1 MTNAK
6 IDNISETST
15 SGYTIDFNY
24 SQIGVTTKSET
35 SAGKT
40 TQTGSSGWDV
50 ATGQPVQASS
60 LPTLHV
66 GSGANSTGAA
76 SSYYLV
82 VHGVAG
88 DYSDKLVTGAFKV
101 SGFEFLTENN
111 GTSTFDPLSLTLNSN
126 DYATLLTDLGEG
138 SVISGVSLIG
148 EATGAGGTPQITYDL
163 NLSNVVVTGLSKDSG
178 GVDLTLDYSKIG
190 LVTNGID
197 ANGKLQASQSFGW
210 DIKQNAATDSGTEL
224 TSAGPAAV
232 GATAPVT
239 YYLLIDGF
247 NGGSVDKAHTGWF
260 AISNFDID
268 ASNTSNIQTGF
279 PDGGTA
285 SFGQLSVG
293 IASDGAGLP
302 GLLTDSGP
310 GTALKGVKI
319 EGVTADGT
327 AVYDLE
333 VTNVKI
339 GTIVDTSNP
348 GYTIDF
354 NYGQIDLVTKSET
367 APGKA
372 TQTGAFGWDVANN
385 EPIPPSLPTLHVGAP
400 CYCPGT
406 LILTDRGEVAVET
419 LCIGDVVMTMSGA
432 ARPIKWIGRR
442 SYAGRFAFGQ
452 KDILP
457 VCIKAGALDENTPR
471 RDLWISPRHA
481 MYLEDVLIEARDL
494 VNGVSVVQAETVD
507 KVEYFHI
514 ELETH
519 DVLVAE
525 GSFSELFVDDDS
537 RNMFH
542 NAPEYRTLYPAHE
555 QGSVRY
561 YAPRLDSGYA
571 VEKARRHIEARAGL
585 RPVPDDNA
593 VALRGYLDQVGSRH
607 ISGWAQ
613 NPDHPEAAVCLDIYA
628 GGRLIGQT
636 LANRHRDD
644 LQQAGLGSGRHG
656 FEFTAPAGLT
666 FAPDAVEVR
675 RSFDGAALSAAGAV
689 RTNLATMK
697 RGAVRR
703 VA

>member
-1 MTNAK
+1 MQRPNSGTELTSAGPAAVGASAPVTYYLLIDGLNGGSVDKAHTGWFAISNFNIDADNSSNIQTGVPGTASFGDLSVTIQGELAGLLADSSSGTALKGLKIEGVTADGTAVYDLEVTNAK

-15 SGYTIDFNY
+15 PGYTIDFNY

-50 ATGQPVQASS
+50 ATGQPVQASL

-111 GTSTFDPLSLTLNSN
+111 GSSTFDPLSLTLNSN

-163 NLSNVVVTGLSKDSG
+163 NLSNVVVTDLLKDSG

-197 ANGKLQASQSFGW
+197 PNGKLQASQSFGW
-210 DIKQNAATDSGTEL
+210 DIKQNAATNSGTEL
-224 TSAGPAAV
+224 TSGGPAAV
-232 GATAPVT
+232 GASTPVT

-285 SFGQLSVG
+285 SFGELSVG

-457 VCIKAGALDENTPR
+457 VCIQAGALDENTPR
-471 RDLWISPRHA
+471 RDLWISPHHA
-481 MYLEDVLIEARDL
+481 MYLEGVLIEARDL
-494 VNGVSVVQAETVD
+494 INGVSVVQAETVD
-507 KVEYFHI
+507 QVEYFHI

-519 DVLVAE
+519 DVLVVE
-525 GSFSELFVDDDS
+525 GSFSESFIDDDS

-555 QGSVRY
+555 QGAVRY
-561 YAPRLDSGYA
+561 YAPRACCRLRSGKGAASYRG
-571 VEKARRHIEARAGL
+571 ARRI
-585 RPVPDDNA
+585 
-593 VALRGYLDQVGSRH
+593 
-607 ISGWAQ
+607 
-613 NPDHPEAAVCLDIYA
+613 
-628 GGRLIGQT
+628 
-636 LANRHRDD
+636 
-644 LQQAGLGSGRHG
+644 
-656 FEFTAPAGLT
+656 
-666 FAPDAVEVR
+666 
-675 RSFDGAALSAAGAV
+675 AAGV
-689 RTNLATMK
+689 GR
-697 RGAVRR
+697 
-703 VA
+703 